1 MSKKEKKGLSIADI
15 AILAVSIVILLI
27 GGITFGMA
35 MMPHSASS
43 HPATTVQTTS
53 SSTTTSTTT
62 STSTSTSTSTT
73 TSSSSEVWGG

>member
-15 AILAVSIVILLI
+15 AILAVSIVILLV
-27 GGITFGMA
+27 GGISFGMA
-35 MMPHSASS
+35 MIPHSTSS
-43 HPATTVQTTS
+43 HPATTVQST